1 MRLSSDTTAAVHHS
15 GGTIV
20 IQVRSLVAAAAAA
33 LAAATTTLGVSPATT
48 ATAAPP
54 TPGEGWYL
62 TTIEHGRPGPY
73 GIVADRQRLVLVS
86 PDGHRTRLLDQ
97 PARKAGRLVD
107 WSPDGSVALLVSQDE
122 KHPQAT
128 RVDVTTGDT
137 TVLPLPTDVADVVLA
152 PDGDGVL
159 AVAYQD
165 EHSDQAPL
173 SEITWDGTRTTISDD
188 VDGPVLP
195 SPNGDSLVTHG
206 ASWHAK
212 VIRVLSTSEGT
223 VLQKVRTPTHCLPVR
238 WWDDQRVLVDCS
250 AKKGTTTLSL
260 VDVHAGTVTPLT
272 GRTDPQPEDLGHLDA
287 RRIDSG
293 LYVQVAGPCGYVYL
307 GRQHHGRVTQVRVP
321 GAVGNVLLIDGS
333 GSRLTLEHAISCD
346 GATPRSALTRFDPVT
361 KKERTLVLL
370 PKREA
375 FGTVLPYGE
384 RRATGF

>member
-1 MRLSSDTTAAVHHS
+1 M
-15 GGTIV
+15 
-20 IQVRSLVAAAAAA
+20 IQVRSLVAAAVA
-33 LAAATTTLGVSPATT
+33 LAATAALGVSPATT
-48 ATAAPP
+48 AVAAPP

-73 GIVADRQRLVLVS
+73 GIVAKRQRLVLVS
-86 PDGHRTRLLDQ
+86 PDGHRTQLLDQ

-107 WSPDGSVALLVSQDE
+107 WSPDGAVALLVSQDE

-128 RVDVTTGDT
+128 RVDVATGDT
-137 TVLPLPTDVADVVLA
+137 TILPLPTDVADVVLA
-152 PDGDGVL
+152 PDGEGVL

-165 EHSDQAPL
+165 EDTDKAPL
-173 SEITWDGTRTTISDD
+173 SEITWDGTRRTISDD

-195 SPNGDSLVTHG
+195 SPDGASLVTHG
-206 ASWHAK
+206 AGWHSK
-212 VIRVLSTSEGT
+212 VLRVLSASDGSVLAKVHTGT
-223 VLQKVRTPTHCLPVR
+223 RCLPVR
-238 WWDDQRVLVDCS
+238 WWDDHRVLADCS

-260 VDVHAGTVTPLT
+260 VDVNAATVTSLT

-293 LYVQVAGPCGYVYL
+293 LYVQVAGPCGYIYL
-307 GRQHHGRVTQVRVP
+307 GRHHADGRVTKVRVP

-333 GSRLTLEHAISCD
+333 GSQLTLEHAISCD
-346 GATPRSALTRFDPVT
+346 GAAPRSALTRFDPVS
-361 KKERTLVLL
+361 KVERTLVLL